1 MTVRSVVE
9 NDLGSPPVGVH
20 FPDGTAVLRE
30 VLHRTEELC
39 EAGGEAEG
47 WPAGYFEET
56 AGVLQS
62 EPFDRPEQGQTSE
75 TASW

>member
-1 MTVRSVVE
+1 MTIRAVVE
-9 NDLGSPPVGVH
+9 NDLVRLPVGVH
-20 FPDGTAVLRE
+20 LPDGTAVRLE

-39 EAGGEAEG
+39 EAGEEPKG

-62 EPFDRPEQGQTSE
+62 EPFDRPEQGQTSAE
-75 TASW
+75 R